1 MMDGEWMDGWLV
13 GWMGWMGWL
22 DGWLDGWMV
31 VCMDGSHDSHD
42 SHDTD
47 HGIIYFI

>member
-1 MMDGEWMDGWLV
+1 MV
-13 GWMGWMGWL
+13 GWL
-22 DGWLDGWMV
+22 DGLVGWLDGCLDGWMMD